1 MHFRNFALAITLLTV
16 GVQAAPTPGK
26 YSVYQ
31 RLCSSELLN
40 VSVGFIGIEKRN
52 DAAPWTAKLDEVEKR
67 SDAAPWTAKLD
78 EVEKRSDAAP
88 WTAKL
93 DEVESEAST

>member
-16 GVQAAPTPGK
+16 GVQAAPTPG
-26 YSVYQ
+26 
-31 RLCSSELLN
+31 L
-40 VSVGFIGIEKRN
+40 IGIEKRN

-93 DEVESEAST
+93 DE